1 MQLSFSSAWA
11 GERRVQEDVQDA
23 PVVREAGGLYRV
35 ASPEELLRAAA
46 QQLEGA
52 LGSRLPVAK
61 PSAAIDYI
69 VTRLALSDVEVFG
82 VMFLDAQ
89 LRMIAFEEMF
99 RGTLSETSVYPREV
113 VKAAI
118 RHNAHSI
125 LIAHNH
131 PSGSSQPS
139 KADVEVTRRL
149 KEAVALVNV
158 SLVDHVI
165 VAAGSGHSMAKM
177 GWI

>member
-1 MQLSFSSAWA
+1 
-11 GERRVQEDVQDA
+11 
-23 PVVREAGGLYRV
+23 
-35 ASPEELLRAAA
+35 
-46 QQLEGA
+46 
-52 LGSRLPVAK
+52 
-61 PSAAIDYI
+61 
-69 VTRLALSDVEVFG
+69 
-82 VMFLDAQ
+82 
-89 LRMIAFEEMF
+89 MF

-139 KADVEVTRRL
+139 RADVEVTRRL

-158 SLVDHVI
+158 TLVDHVI
-165 VAAGSGHSMAKM
+165 VAAGSGLSMAQK
-177 GWI
+177 GLI

>member
-1 MQLSFSSAWA
+1 MQLSFSRTWA
-11 GERRVQEDVQDA
+11 GERQGPQDVQGA
-23 PVVREAGGLYRV
+23 PVVCEAGGLYR
-35 ASPEELLRAAA
+35 AATPEELLRAAA

-52 LGSRLPVAK
+52 LGSRLPVDK

-99 RGTLSETSVYPREV
+99 RGTLSATSVYPREV

-139 KADVEVTRRL
+139 RADVEVTRRL
-149 KEAVALVNV
+149 KDAVALVNV
-158 SLVDHVI
+158 TLVDYVI

-177 GWI
+177 GLI

>member
-1 MQLSFSSAWA
+1 MQLSFCSAWA
-11 GERRVQEDVQDA
+11 SKRPEVERAQA
-23 PVVREAGGLYRV
+23 SPVVREAGGLYRV
-35 ASPEELLRAAA
+35 ATPEELLHAAA

-52 LGSRLPVAK
+52 LSSRLLVSK

-69 VTRLALSDVEVFG
+69 VTRLALSDVEVFA

-118 RHNAHSI
+118 RHDAHSI

-139 KADVEVTRRL
+139 RADIEVTRRL
-149 KEAVALVNV
+149 KEAVGLVNV

-165 VAAGSGHSMAKM
+165 VAAGSGHSMSKM

>member
-11 GERRVQEDVQDA
+11 GERQVPQDVQGA
-23 PVVREAGGLYRV
+23 PVVCEAGGLYR
-35 ASPEELLRAAA
+35 AATPEELLRAAA
-46 QQLEGA
+46 LQLEGA
-52 LGSRLPVAK
+52 LGSRLPVDK

-125 LIAHNH
+125 LMVHYVARNIMGVMCPVFLCGRALETWHTAMV
-131 PSGSSQPS
+131 S
-139 KADVEVTRRL
+139 KHWLGT
-149 KEAVALVNV
+149 
-158 SLVDHVI
+158 
-165 VAAGSGHSMAKM
+165 
-177 GWI
+177 

>member
-1 MQLSFSSAWA
+1 MQLSFSSVWA
-11 GERRVQEDVQDA
+11 SKRHVQKVVQGA
-23 PVVREAGGLYRV
+23 PVVREAGGLYR
-35 ASPEELLRAAA
+35 AATPEELLSAAA
-46 QQLEGA
+46 LQLEGA
-52 LGSRLPVAK
+52 LGSRLPVTK

-131 PSGSSQPS
+131 PSGSAQPS
-139 KADVEVTRRL
+139 RADIEVTRRL
-149 KEAVALVNV
+149 KEAVGLVNV

-165 VAAGSGHSMAKM
+165 VAAGSGHSMSKM
-177 GWI
+177 GVI

>member
-11 GERRVQEDVQDA
+11 SNGQETVGPQGG

-35 ASPEELLRAAA
+35 ATPEELLNAAA
-46 QQLEGA
+46 QQLENV
-52 LGSRLPVAK
+52 LGSRLPVSK
-61 PSAAIDYI
+61 PEAAIDYI

-99 RGTLSETSVYPREV
+99 RGTLSEASVYPREV

-118 RHNAHSI
+118 RHDANSI

-139 KADVEVTRRL
+139 RADIEVTRRL
-149 KEAVALVNV
+149 KEAVGLVNV

-177 GWI
+177 GLI

>member
-11 GERRVQEDVQDA
+11 GERQVPEVAQGA
-23 PVVREAGGLYRV
+23 PVVREAGGLYR
-35 ASPEELLRAAA
+35 AATPEELLCAAA
-46 QQLEGA
+46 LQLEGA

-69 VTRLALSDVEVFG
+69 VRRLALSDVEIFG

-125 LIAHNH
+125 LIAHNR

-139 KADVEVTRRL
+139 RADVEVTRRL

-158 SLVDHVI
+158 TLVDHVI
-165 VAAGSGHSMAKM
+165 VAAGSGLSMAQK
-177 GWI
+177 GLI

>member
-1 MQLSFSSAWA
+1 MS
-11 GERRVQEDVQDA
+11 RA
-23 PVVREAGGLYRV
+23 PRLYAR
-35 ASPEELLRAAA
+35 RAASSSRNPGRA
-46 QQLEGA
+46 ATCGCTAVEGRWA
-52 LGSRLPVAK
+52 VACQWT

-139 KADVEVTRRL
+139 RADVEVTRRL
-149 KEAVALVNV
+149 KDAVALVNV
-158 SLVDHVI
+158 TLVDHVI

-177 GWI
+177 GLI